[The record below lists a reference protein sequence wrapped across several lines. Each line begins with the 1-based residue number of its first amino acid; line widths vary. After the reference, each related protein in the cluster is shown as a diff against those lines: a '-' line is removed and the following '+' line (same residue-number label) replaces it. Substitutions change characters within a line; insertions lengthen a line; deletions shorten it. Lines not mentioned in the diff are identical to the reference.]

1 MKTQK
6 DKLYKSYNNHY
17 NPHGGMEASA
27 SLYYFVQKHDLT
39 SSLEVLEKLGYGKE
53 ESIVTLASVQLIA
66 GLGGVA

>member
-1 MKTQK
+1 
-6 DKLYKSYNNHY
+6 
-17 NPHGGMEASA
+17 MEASA